1 MHQPLVLKKWY
12 NWALFYFAVQ
22 SYDAHGKEMPLPEGV
37 YGLVSDLQHLIPCS
51 ETKFLVPDTFHG
63 VCGCFEA
70 ELVNAYFP
78 G

>member
-1 MHQPLVLKKWY
+1 
-12 NWALFYFAVQ
+12 
-22 SYDAHGKEMPLPEGV
+22 MPLPEGV
-37 YGLVSDLQHLIPCS
+37 YGLVSDLQHLIRCSYS
-51 ETKFLVPDTFHG
+51 ETKFLVGDTFHG

>member
-1 MHQPLVLKKWY
+1 
-12 NWALFYFAVQ
+12 
-22 SYDAHGKEMPLPEGV
+22 MPLPEGV

-51 ETKFLVPDTFHG
+51 EAKFLVPDTFHG